1 MLYLWNQV
9 RQHRTTLYCH
19 DLLQAIQ
26 SKLSRFLIILQK
38 HVRYEIQTRL
48 QSFLNPTDFI
58 LHFPPHSLTSCLSRV
73 GRMSSSAW

>member
-38 HVRYEIQTRL
+38 YVRYEI
-48 QSFLNPTDFI
+48 
-58 LHFPPHSLTSCLSRV
+58 
-73 GRMSSSAW
+73 

>member
-26 SKLSRFLIILQK
+26 SKLSCFLIILQK
-38 HVRYEIQTRL
+38 HVRYEI
-48 QSFLNPTDFI
+48 
-58 LHFPPHSLTSCLSRV
+58 
-73 GRMSSSAW
+73 